1 MGIKELLLNKGW
13 AGRTLSRPETAE
25 RLNPVIRS
33 LTTLMHGYDAAQ
45 ATLDGEAAASLEAA
59 RKLLRGDLGK
69 LSETV
74 LSAGHPAYM
83 GVDQEPSAP
92 ATGDSTTVLEALAGR
107 EEDFHAVLDAE
118 KKVEHQIRTRA
129 VLKNAARNSSER
141 LELLHEL
148 TR

>member
-1 MGIKELLLNKGW
+1 MGIKDLLLNKGW
-13 AGRTLSRPETAE
+13 AGRTLSRPETAD

-45 ATLDGEAAASLEAA
+45 STLDGEAADSLEAA

-83 GVDQEPSAP
+83 GVDQEPSTP
-92 ATGDSTTVLEALAGR
+92 ATGDSGPVLEALVGR
-107 EEDFHAVLDAE
+107 EEEFRTVLDGE
-118 KKVEHQIRTRA
+118 KEVEHQIRTRA
-129 VLKNAARNSSER
+129 VLENAARNSSDR
-141 LELLHEL
+141 LALLREL

>member
-1 MGIKELLLNKGW
+1 MGIKDLLLNKGW
-13 AGRTLSRPETAE
+13 AGRTLSRPETAD
-25 RLNPVIRS
+25 RLNPVIRE

-45 ATLDGEAAASLEAA
+45 ATLEGDAAASLEAA

-74 LSAGHPAYM
+74 LSAGQPAYS

-92 ATGDSTTVLEALAGR
+92 ATGDPATVLEALVDR
-107 EEDFHAVLDAE
+107 EEGFRAVLDGE

-129 VLKNAARNSSER
+129 VLENAARNSSDR
-141 LELLHEL
+141 IALLRELA
-148 TR
+148 R